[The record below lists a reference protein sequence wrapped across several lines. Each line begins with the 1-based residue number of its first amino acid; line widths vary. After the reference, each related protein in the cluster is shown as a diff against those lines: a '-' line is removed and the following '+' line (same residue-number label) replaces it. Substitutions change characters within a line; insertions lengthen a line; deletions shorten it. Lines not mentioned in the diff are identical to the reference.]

1 LSTAMVSK
9 RQRRSFL
16 YQGVLNTM
24 ALVAIPS
31 EAVWAKIDVSDLRI
45 EGQASSSSTTGKPLS
60 ATVIPPPS
68 LSSSSNR
75 KKNNNNNSNNKVQ
88 TIELAGISY
97 TPAAMILQ
105 MAEQT
110 ASMEGMMRANIND
123 IQSGKSTKER
133 IELGNKGQGPG
144 VIRRQDLTRSI
155 QIMITNSKLSLIA
168 PKAVPILEG
177 IPIFLNQNNGSAEMS
192 SMEYQIIASK
202 YEATR
207 EELRKTFEQMPPDV
221 QQEGKQIVRAIRGKD
236 MERMIK
242 DER

>member
-1 LSTAMVSK
+1 
-9 RQRRSFL
+9 
-16 YQGVLNTM
+16 M
-24 ALVAIPS
+24 ALITIPS

-60 ATVIPPPS
+60 ATVTPPPPS
-68 LSSSSNR
+68 SSSSSSNS
-75 KKNNNNNSNNKVQ
+75 NNDNNNNSNNKVQ

-110 ASMEGMMRANIND
+110 ASMEGMMRANSNE

-133 IELGNKGQGPG
+133 IELGSKGQGPG

-177 IPIFLNQNNGSAEMS
+177 IPTFLNQNDGSAEMS
-192 SMEYQIIASK
+192 LMEYQIVASK

-242 DER
+242 EES

>member
-1 LSTAMVSK
+1 
-9 RQRRSFL
+9 
-16 YQGVLNTM
+16 M
-24 ALVAIPS
+24 ALIAIPS

-60 ATVIPPPS
+60 ATVTPPS
-68 LSSSSNR
+68 SSSSSSSSNS
-75 KKNNNNNSNNKVQ
+75 NNDNNNNSNNKVQ

-110 ASMEGMMRANIND
+110 ASMEGMMRANSNE

-133 IELGNKGQGPG
+133 IELGSKGQGPG

-177 IPIFLNQNNGSAEMS
+177 IPTFLNQNDGSAEMS
-192 SMEYQIIASK
+192 LMEYQIVASK

-221 QQEGKQIVRAIRGKD
+221 QQEGKQIVRAIRRKD

-242 DER
+242 EES